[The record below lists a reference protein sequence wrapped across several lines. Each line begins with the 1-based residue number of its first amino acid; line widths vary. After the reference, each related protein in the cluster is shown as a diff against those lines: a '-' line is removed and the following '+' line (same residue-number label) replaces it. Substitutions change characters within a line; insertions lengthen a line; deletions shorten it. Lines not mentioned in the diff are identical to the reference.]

1 MKRRQAV
8 LNAVLLIITF
18 IIIAPLVWIAVMSFF
33 KKGFSDE
40 KIFFA
45 GFDAYIYIIKDNFVL
60 LRASALTFLYSAATA
75 VGAAVLMPM
84 LGFSLS
90 TGKMPFKRVIYAM
103 LFAAMLFSGVSV
115 AAYILQVKALHM
127 GDTIF
132 SYILPYLVVPEYVLV
147 LTAFFK
153 RIPQNIG
160 EQAQIDGAN
169 EWQTLFSVYMPMS
182 KPIII
187 TIAILI
193 FISRWND
200 TDTYRLYINS
210 ENLFNVQYY
219 IHNIYERIFLKAA
232 DNAGEYDMMES
243 VKFAATVLG
252 ALPILVLAPILGK
265 YVSGGIICGRIK

>member
-1 MKRRQAV
+1 MKRRQAA

-18 IIIAPLVWIAVMSFF
+18 IIIAPLAATAVMSFF

-45 GFDAYIYIIKDNFVL
+45 GFDAYIYIIKDNFEL
-60 LRASALTFLYSAATA
+60 LRASALTFLYSAVTSA
-75 VGAAVLMPM
+75 GAAVLMPM

-90 TGKMPFKRVIYAM
+90 TGKMPFKKAIYAI
-103 LFAAMLFSGVSV
+103 LFAAMLFSGISV
-115 AAYILQVKALHM
+115 AAYILQIKVLHM
-127 GDTIF
+127 GNTIF
-132 SYILPYLVVPEYVLV
+132 PYILPYLVIPEYVLV

-153 RIPQNIG
+153 QIPKNIG
-160 EQAQIDGAN
+160 ELAQMDGAN

-187 TIAILI
+187 TIAILV

-219 IHNIYERIFLKAA
+219 IHNIYERIFLKVT
-232 DNAGEYDMMES
+232 DNTAEYDMMES

-252 ALPILVLAPILGK
+252 ALPVLVLAPILGK
-265 YVSGGIICGRIK
+265 YVSGGIVCGRIK